1 MTLELL
7 ALQVIQQIKQLA
19 KPILK
24 SWRRKRKEAA
34 SLAKQAKVSGAG
46 GLSGCGWLCAR
57 VLSHRGGM
65 PAYSSSAAAA
75 AAAVVV
81 VVVVVVVSMLMC
93 APQCIAT
100 SIKRNDDGVQAQ
112 GIDRNELKSM
122 EMNETER
129 QWLLEPYSDTFEG
142 ECLTCDL

>member
-1 MTLELL
+1 VFPEEIAGCPGSSCMSTLQRQL
-7 ALQVIQQIKQLA
+7 AIVFTGKQVIQQIKQLA

-65 PAYSSSAAAA
+65 PA
-75 AAAVVV
+75 
-81 VVVVVVVSMLMC
+81 
-93 APQCIAT
+93 
-100 SIKRNDDGVQAQ
+100 
-112 GIDRNELKSM
+112 
-122 EMNETER
+122 
-129 QWLLEPYSDTFEG
+129 
-142 ECLTCDL
+142 